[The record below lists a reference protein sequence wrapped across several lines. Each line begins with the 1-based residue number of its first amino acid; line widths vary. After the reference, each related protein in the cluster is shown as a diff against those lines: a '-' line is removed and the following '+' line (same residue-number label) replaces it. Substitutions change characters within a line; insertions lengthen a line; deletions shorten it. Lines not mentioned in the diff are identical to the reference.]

1 MSLPR
6 LNNKNDQIIGTLK
19 IESSLAVSE
28 DDDKVVFKIEKYQV
42 IENDLIVKLLKEEK
56 IKLGFTLECDS
67 TFKKESKFFG
77 DEIEWHADEI
87 GGKLISNA
95 FLICTEDFKISA
107 GSKYLH
113 TDYNYGVTFKKH
125 FLISSPNLDKKEWN
139 IKKLNIG
146 SAVNFI
152 SLGFSENQEVPI
164 VVHDDYTKVKFILN
178 NKNVLKNAKKLFN
191 NKRTN
196 PLIKQL
202 LFSSFFF
209 ETLSAINSE
218 DEDEKEWH
226 SEFKTMFRIED
237 DDSLNDKGFNDRY
250 NYFIKW
256 FTTNNKSDNN
266 SLYENVEKLY
276 SLTYNN

>member
-113 TDYNYGVTFKKH
+113 TDYNY
-125 FLISSPNLDKKEWN
+125 
-139 IKKLNIG
+139 
-146 SAVNFI
+146 
-152 SLGFSENQEVPI
+152 
-164 VVHDDYTKVKFILN
+164 
-178 NKNVLKNAKKLFN
+178 
-191 NKRTN
+191 
-196 PLIKQL
+196 
-202 LFSSFFF
+202 
-209 ETLSAINSE
+209 
-218 DEDEKEWH
+218 
-226 SEFKTMFRIED
+226 
-237 DDSLNDKGFNDRY
+237 
-250 NYFIKW
+250 
-256 FTTNNKSDNN
+256 
-266 SLYENVEKLY
+266 
-276 SLTYNN
+276 